1 MFKILI
7 LLFSVSVLAQV
18 PTEKA
23 IMDEAKRRNIDTVE
37 KVLDELSKNGISEN
51 QAKELAR
58 QQGISFDDFL
68 KNNFTAKSSMSNA
81 VAFDP
86 DTTILLSN
94 KDSISNTDEFFI
106 KEPLDLIKPD
116 TSFFGYSIFDKN
128 QTFSF
133 ILSAIH
139 GYSKS
144 KQNLCMCDQD

>member
-37 KVLDELSKNGISEN
+37 KALDELSKNGISEN

-86 DTTILLSN
+86 DTTILL
-94 KDSISNTDEFFI
+94 
-106 KEPLDLIKPD
+106 
-116 TSFFGYSIFDKN
+116 
-128 QTFSF
+128 
-133 ILSAIH
+133 
-139 GYSKS
+139 
-144 KQNLCMCDQD
+144 

>member
-23 IMDEAKRRNIDTVE
+23 IMDEANRRNIDTVE

-86 DTTILLSN
+86 DTTILL
-94 KDSISNTDEFFI
+94 
-106 KEPLDLIKPD
+106 
-116 TSFFGYSIFDKN
+116 
-128 QTFSF
+128 
-133 ILSAIH
+133 
-139 GYSKS
+139 
-144 KQNLCMCDQD
+144 

>member
-7 LLFSVSVLAQV
+7 LLFSVSVLAQI

-94 KDSISNTDEFFI
+94 KDSISNTDELFI
-106 KEPLDLIKPD
+106 KEPLDLLRIK
-116 TSFFGYSIFDKN
+116 
-128 QTFSF
+128 
-133 ILSAIH
+133 ILKDLQFVI
-139 GYSKS
+139 
-144 KQNLCMCDQD
+144 KQISQPS